1 MTFTFT
7 FHRKRRSEDI
17 PIKLLRTAT
26 FEEGIR
32 WDIVKEDK
40 FFTLYG
46 FVLLK
51 YFFLNTPLH

>member
-7 FHRKRRSEDI
+7 FHRKNKSEDI
-17 PIKLLRTAT
+17 PIKLLRIAI
-26 FEEGIR
+26 FEEGTR

-51 YFFLNTPLH
+51 